1 MTADC
6 SQDWL
11 NDYVR
16 QFMKSPSWAG
26 PIKSFIDD
34 NSGIFDVAAPDE
46 NKLEY
51 TEVHDC
57 FKELVDSLL
66 AAHLLEVD
74 ITPEAFASAYD
85 SLARADPEFGSITE
99 QLVSVAD
106 FLVFKKMMMGRN
118 LSQKPEDSQARSIS
132 SQCGDAEVPVDQRRL
147 RRSGASED
155 LGDLEVAS
163 GTEQSAAEKP
173 KSEQSL
179 EVSKELGLQ
188 ISSLPTPARG
198 PSVKRADRIAAIV
211 QKAIKP
217 ESPPDALERAALVRS
232 ALTQLLVTTRR

>member
-118 LSQKPEDSQARSIS
+118 LSQKPEDSQ
-132 SQCGDAEVPVDQRRL
+132 DQRRL